1 MTRRDTLSLPCW
13 AEYIQPYLASTI
25 CNTIHDNTIQYSS
38 YILGRYNTQR
48 NTQQNV
54 IIIGD
59 QWILL
64 HFHSISVETR
74 PVNQVRLPSKCNVF
88 GKTCARQ
95 VFVKVLEKI
104 SRLSLTR
111 FQQLLIKQSLVTS
124 LLYLLQQWE
133 EIKIDIWT
141 LRTSGS
147 EPTSIALDIGAQPL
161 VLSKSNKYHCHL
173 FSFLFKTT

>member
-13 AEYIQPYLASTI
+13 AEYIQPYLGSTI

-54 IIIGD
+54 IIID
-59 QWILL
+59 EQRILL
-64 HFHSISVETR
+64 HFHSISVKSS
-74 PVNQVRLPSKCNVF
+74 PVHQVRLPSKCKVL
-88 GKTCARQ
+88 GKTYARQ
-95 VFVKVLEKI
+95 LFVKVLEKI
-104 SRLSLTR
+104 TRVSLTR
-111 FQQLLIKQSLVTS
+111 FQQLLIKQSLDTS

-147 EPTSIALDIGAQPL
+147 EPEPQ
-161 VLSKSNKYHCHL
+161 
-173 FSFLFKTT
+173 